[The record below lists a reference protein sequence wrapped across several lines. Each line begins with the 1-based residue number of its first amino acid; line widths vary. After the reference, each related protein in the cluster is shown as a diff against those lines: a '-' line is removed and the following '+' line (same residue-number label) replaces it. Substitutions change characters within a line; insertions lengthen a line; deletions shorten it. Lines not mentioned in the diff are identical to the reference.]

1 MICHYLA
8 HFFQF
13 FSNVISVCHCDKKA
27 ATFLLIDRK
36 EILSSDHVEAKGCWR
51 CTCQKLLPPTT
62 LNFSLTFFLGTFLE
76 AMTWLFYSICDGVIF
91 PDILTSTLW
100 PRTEIWINGDVV
112 MFAEQSPKG
121 RKKRKEVRK
130 PKSWRLSYIKVS
142 CRVSSSVLDSLGY
155 SPLRW
160 TLVWGSLWSNA
171 IFSTCTR
178 KKKRRKVVG
187 KKRLNASNTTKE
199 STVCQKSHF
208 CPKIIFLTKPLW
220 ST

>member
-1 MICHYLA
+1 MYLSKASAPHHPKLFLNLFSWNFFRGHDMIVLFNLWWRHFSWYINFYALA
-8 HFFQF
+8 PK
-13 FSNVISVCHCDKKA
+13 S
-27 ATFLLIDRK
+27 
-36 EILSSDHVEAKGCWR
+36 
-51 CTCQKLLPPTT
+51 
-62 LNFSLTFFLGTFLE
+62 
-76 AMTWLFYSICDGVIF
+76 
-91 PDILTSTLW
+91 
-100 PRTEIWINGDVV
+100 TEIWINGDVV

-130 PKSWRLSYIKVS
+130 PKSWRLFYIKVS
-142 CRVSSSVLDSLGY
+142 CRVSRTVLDSFGY

-171 IFSTCTR
+171 IFSTRTR

-208 CPKIIFLTKPLW
+208 CPKILFLTKPLW